1 MNALH
6 EHAPHRPQPQHRRVL
21 WLALAANAVLLLAE
35 VAAGLAFRSL
45 ALLADAAHLLT
56 DVTGL
61 GLAAFAVSLMA
72 RPATSR
78 HTYGMLRVEALA
90 AQANALILIGVAAW
104 VLVEAVRRLAHPVH
118 ISGAGV
124 LAVASLGLV
133 VNLGSAW
140 VLHRVGTKSL
150 NVRGAF
156 LHLAADALGSLGA
169 MAAATVILIWD
180 NHRADPIVSILISG
194 LVVWAGLRL
203 LRDTLNIL
211 MEGAPS
217 DFDASDVE
225 RALITQPNV
234 RDVHHLHVWDLA
246 SDTPA
251 LSAHVVLAGEPSMH
265 DAQLEGERIKAMLL
279 ARFGIEHAT
288 LELECHGPAGSHN
301 ENNADGGGRGGT

>member
-6 EHAPHRPQPQHRRVL
+6 EHASHRPQPQHRRVL
-21 WLALAANAVLLLAE
+21 WLALGANAVLLLAE
-35 VAAGLAFRSL
+35 LVAGFAFRSL
-45 ALLADAAHLLT
+45 ALLADAVHLLT

-61 GLAAFAVSLMA
+61 ALAAFAVVLMT

-78 HTYGMLRVEALA
+78 HTYGMLRVEVLA
-90 AQANALILIGVAAW
+90 AQANALILLAVAVW
-104 VLVEAVRRLAHPVH
+104 VFVEAMRRLAHPANV
-118 ISGAGV
+118 SGGGV
-124 LAVASLGLV
+124 LVVASLGLV

-140 VLHRVGTKSL
+140 LLHRAGTKSL

-169 MAAATVILIWD
+169 IVAAIVILIWG
-180 NHRADPIVSILISG
+180 NHRADPVASILISG

-217 DFDASDVE
+217 DMDASEVE
-225 RALITQPNV
+225 RALVGQPNV

-251 LSAHVVLAGEPSMH
+251 LSAHVVLIGEPSMH

-279 ARFGIEHAT
+279 ERFGIEHAT
-288 LELECHGPAGSHN
+288 LELECHGPDDSH
-301 ENNADGGGRGGT
+301 GLSS

>member
-1 MNALH
+1 MLH

-21 WLALAANAVLLLAE
+21 WVALTAILLVAE

-45 ALLADAAHLLT
+45 ALLADAVHLLT

-61 GLAAFAVSLMA
+61 ALASLAVVLMA

-78 HTYGMLRVEALA
+78 HTYGMLRVEVLA
-90 AQANALILIGVAAW
+90 AQANALILLGVAAW
-104 VLVEAVRRLAHPVH
+104 VLVEAIRRLAHPAEV
-118 ISGAGV
+118 SGGGV
-124 LAVASLGLV
+124 LLIASLGLV

-140 VLHRVGTKSL
+140 LLHRVGTKSL

-169 MAAATVILIWD
+169 MVAGAVILFWD
-180 NHRADPIVSILISG
+180 NRRADPIVSILISG

-203 LRDTLNIL
+203 LHETLNIL

-217 DFDASDVE
+217 DMDASDVE
-225 RALITQPNV
+225 RALVAQPNV

-251 LSAHVVLAGEPSMH
+251 LSAHVVLTGEPSMH

-279 ARFGIEHAT
+279 SRFGIEHAT
-288 LELECHGPAGSHN
+288 LELECHGPAGSHGGD
-301 ENNADGGGRGGT
+301 EGDGGGRGGT